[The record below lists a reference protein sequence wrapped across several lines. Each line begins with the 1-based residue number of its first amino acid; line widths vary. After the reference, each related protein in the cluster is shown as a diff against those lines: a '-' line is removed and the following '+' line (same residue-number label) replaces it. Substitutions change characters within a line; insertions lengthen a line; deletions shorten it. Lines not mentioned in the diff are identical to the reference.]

1 MDNELGGF
9 AEEPKF
15 VSDAY
20 TEEEQLRDFECF
32 NYCLAEDYASAM
44 YTEDFEALGDVDD
57 YLFRNICDWIN
68 YNPNLGNAELKEQ
81 IENGTLITNKNR
93 TFLSAIAANKNVS
106 WGEIYINYRVYS
118 PEIIVML
125 IEASGASQKVLPI
138 CLNTKDEEELHK
150 LNMAIYLEIE
160 KRYQENGSLEYLKTI
175 QRGYG
180 ILHTK
185 KDQKSLKIPTN
196 LSWARTIKEEL
207 NKK

>member
-9 AEEPKF
+9 AEEPTF

-81 IENGTLITNKNR
+81 IENGTLITKNNR
-93 TFLSAIAANKNVS
+93 TFLSAIAANKNIS
-106 WGEIYINYRVYS
+106 WGELYTYYHIYS

-125 IEASGASQKVLPI
+125 IEASGLSIHVSPI
-138 CLNTKDEEELHK
+138 CLNTKDEEELQK
-150 LNMAIYLEIE
+150 LNMDIFLEIE
-160 KRYQENGSLEYLKTI
+160 KRYQENGSLEYLKQI
-175 QRGYG
+175 QKGFR
-180 ILHTK
+180 ILHHK
-185 KDQKSLKIPTN
+185 KDQKCLKIPTS
-196 LSWARTIKEEL
+196 LSWARTLKEEI
-207 NKK
+207 NKN